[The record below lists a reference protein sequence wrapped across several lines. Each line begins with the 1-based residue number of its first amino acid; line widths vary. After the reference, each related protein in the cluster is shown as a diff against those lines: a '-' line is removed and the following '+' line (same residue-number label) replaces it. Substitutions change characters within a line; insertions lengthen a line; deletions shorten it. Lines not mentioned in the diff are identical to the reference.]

1 MSSSSLAVGWGSVG
15 VIVATGLAESG
26 CSPLLEVGVV
36 LTFPAS
42 APVCLCKPCLLTH
55 LTLHKGRR
63 QSHPRVLY
71 EPPRG
76 KGALAI
82 RMSSSSSGKG
92 EWERCAQGGE
102 KMEGEE
108 LFW

>member
-1 MSSSSLAVGWGSVG
+1 M
-15 VIVATGLAESG
+15 
-26 CSPLLEVGVV
+26 V

-63 QSHPRVLY
+63 QSHPEVLY

-92 EWERCAQGGE
+92 EWERCAQGGGE

-108 LFW
+108 LFRRGK